1 MVMTI
6 NNIVVRDLVKE
17 KIADLE
23 SQVAALRRWLDGP
36 VAAATVRGKTPKTL
50 KKLRRKVKKARG
62 WSPAQRAKF
71 LATAEAKR
79 KNGLPPLDETI
90 DQSIDREG
98 V

>member
-1 MVMTI
+1 MTI
-6 NNIVVRDLVKE
+6 NNIVVRQLVVD
-17 KIADLE
+17 KISELE
-23 SQVAALRRWLDGP
+23 DQVRSLRRWLDGP
-36 VAAATVRGKTPKTL
+36 VAAPTVRKDVKKTL
-50 KKLRRKVKKARG
+50 KKMRRKVKKARG